1 MPVLCV
7 TSPASEPGLHARVS
21 SWRRGKVWCNVLGS
35 EALWSQARRP
45 AARCCPE
52 VFLRFCY
59 REAGSAFVT
68 ALDARCV
75 GLVES

>member
-1 MPVLCV
+1 MVD
-7 TSPASEPGLHARVS
+7 
-21 SWRRGKVWCNVLGS
+21 S
-35 EALWSQARRP
+35 EALWGQARRP

-75 GLVES
+75 GLVETRITLRIVHNLQVVTLYPLN